1 MTLSG
6 SPPVKYSPRVLVC
19 HLLESWSNNSRLS
32 RYGSRARMRR
42 EILCSTF
49 RGRDA
54 SRRVALMGRREVQ
67 IEADGGKASLI
78 AAGRIPL

>member
-1 MTLSG
+1 MPERDSLTQFL
-6 SPPVKYSPRVLVC
+6 VRVGC
-19 HLLESWSNNSRLS
+19 SRTN
-32 RYGSRARMRR
+32 APTQRR
-42 EILCSTF
+42 GISCRTF